1 MLKINF
7 KKKKKNYFNILKKI
21 KERNQTYS
29 INAKLQTAY
38 DPTPLKL
45 MGSTTKENIVGF
57 VHGAQFYKKLGP
69 AEIEREGTVH

>member
-1 MLKINF
+1 
-7 KKKKKNYFNILKKI
+7 
-21 KERNQTYS
+21 
-29 INAKLQTAY
+29 LQTAY

-57 VHGAQFYKKLGP
+57 EHGAQFYKKLGP